1 MATTQTNT
9 LEVVLSE
16 PTYGS
21 ELTVRIPNP
30 MNSLTL
36 AQVRTAFAKAFVTG
50 DYSYALFESNG
61 NPLTAV
67 KSARKVET
75 IIETLS

>member
-1 MATTQTNT
+1 MATTQSNV

-21 ELTVRIPNP
+21 EMTVRVPNP

-36 AQVRTAFAKAFVTG
+36 AQVRAAFSKAFVTG
-50 DYSYALFESNG
+50 DYSYGLFQNNG
-61 NPLTAV
+61 TPMTAV

-75 IIETLS
+75 IIETL